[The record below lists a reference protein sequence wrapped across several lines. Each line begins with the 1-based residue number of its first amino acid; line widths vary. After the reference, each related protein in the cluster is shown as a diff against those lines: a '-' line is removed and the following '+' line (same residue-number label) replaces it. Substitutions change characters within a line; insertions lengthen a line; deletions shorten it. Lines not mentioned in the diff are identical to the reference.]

1 MAITWADVLEWE
13 TGPLDSIAA
22 DLGEVS
28 QGLRSAHATGEN
40 ALGAIRSE
48 GLAVA
53 MMRATTTS
61 NLESLEQAATSVN
74 DALMAIEGARDGVAT
89 IKANAE
95 DAQAYASAHNCTIAA
110 DGAVTCTPTDDTD
123 PQAVFEARSA
133 MMTLM
138 YEVASILDDAERVDS
153 ELSSALSAIST
164 NPHASSAGVV
174 SGLASVPPFP
184 DSNWTPAQNAAWW
197 KSLPEER
204 KKFLIEHRPD
214 DIRHLDGLP
223 AKVRDEANRNA
234 LEGYV
239 DADGNKRQGALKDA
253 DQAAKD
259 AQRDYDIAHARRS
272 ADPRSEDLRLEEHR
286 AAEKLRQ
293 AQEAR
298 EDLKTIHEQ
307 INKNERG
314 KDGPQRAYLLDFN
327 YDTKHHRTTAIV
339 SAGNPDTA
347 THVSTLVP
355 GIGTNV
361 RERLGYYMDINDRLR
376 AQTRH
381 AGLDPNNVATISY
394 LGYVAPKNSVL
405 DGGILQAKDISYA
418 DEGAPKIARF
428 MEGLRAS
435 GDANG
440 HSFTNTL
447 IGHSYGSTTA
457 GKAMTQVTK
466 GVVDNFI
473 MCGSPGSGVQSI
485 DQYNVPSGHVYESS
499 IPEGDRVQGIAPDDT
514 YGRDPKKLEG
524 ITHLSGDATNAKGYW
539 HRLPFR
545 HEQSI
550 MAFRAEAY
558 DDTFHFQSN
567 HSAYFEAGTR
577 TSHDFSHIIA
587 GKEATTDAQ
596 WAAIQAERGK

>member
-48 GLAVA
+48 GLAVTT
-53 MMRATTTS
+53 MRATTTS
-61 NLESLEQAATSVN
+61 NLESLEQAATNVN

-164 NPHASSAGVV
+164 DPNASSAGVV
-174 SGLASVPPFP
+174 SGLASVPVFP
-184 DSNWTPAQNAAWW
+184 ASNRTPAQNAAWW

-204 KKFLIEHRPD
+204 KRFLIEHCPD

-223 AKVRDEANRNA
+223 AEVRDKANRNA
-234 LEGYV
+234 LYGYV
-239 DADGNKRQGALKDA
+239 DAEGNERRGALADAKQAFDEANTAPYVDRDKIIQTREAMKDLEA
-253 DQAAKD
+253 LDKQINNNGRKED
-259 AQRDYDIAHARRS
+259 DPARR
-272 ADPRSEDLRLEEHR
+272 
-286 AAEKLRQ
+286 
-293 AQEAR
+293 
-298 EDLKTIHEQ
+298 
-307 INKNERG
+307 
-314 KDGPQRAYLLDFN
+314 YLLDFN

-339 SAGNPDTA
+339 ASGNPDTA
-347 THVSTLVP
+347 SYVSTLVP

-361 RERLGYYMDINDRLR
+361 RERLGYYMGINDQLQ
-376 AQTRH
+376 AQ
-381 AGLDPNNVATISY
+381 AGQAGVDPHKVATISY
-394 LGYVAPKNSVL
+394 LGYVAPKNSVHDL
-405 DGGILQAKDISYA
+405 GILQAADIDYA
-418 DEGAPKIARF
+418 NEGAPKIARF

-435 GDANG
+435 GNANG

-447 IGHSYGSTTA
+447 LTHSYGSTTG
-457 GKAMTQVTK
+457 GKAMTQVAK
-466 GVVDNFI
+466 GVVDNLI

-485 DQYNVPSGHVYESS
+485 DQYNIPRGHVYESS
-499 IPEGDRVQGIAPDDT
+499 THSGDMVQDLGFDST
-514 YGRDPKKLEG
+514 FGRDPKKLEG
-524 ITHLSGDATNAKGYW
+524 ITHLSGDV
-539 HRLPFR
+539 
-545 HEQSI
+545 S
-550 MAFRAEAY
+550 
-558 DDTFHFQSN
+558 DTKDNRQLLREYPNPKFEGTAASHHPISN
-567 HSAYFEAGTR
+567 HSAYFDHHTR
-577 TSHDFSHIIA
+577 AFRDFTHVML
-587 GKEATTDAQ
+587 GKEPTTDAQ
-596 WAAIQAERGK
+596 WTDIQAERRK

>member
-1 MAITWADVLEWE
+1 MAISWADVLEWE

-22 DLGEVS
+22 DLGEVG

-48 GLAVA
+48 GLAVT

-61 NLESLEQAATSVN
+61 NLESLEQAATNVN
-74 DALMAIEGARDGVAT
+74 DALMAIEGARNGVAT

-164 NPHASSAGVV
+164 DPHASSVGVV

-204 KKFLIEHRPD
+204 KRFLIEHRPD

-253 DQAAKD
+253 DQALKA
-259 AQRDYDIAHARRS
+259 AQRDYDDAHARRS
-272 ADPRSEDLRLEEHR
+272 ADPRAEELRLEEYK
-286 AAEKLRQ
+286 AEKLRQ
-293 AQEAR
+293 AQEAH

-361 RERLGYYMDINDRLR
+361 REELGYNMNINDRLR

-394 LGYVAPKNSVL
+394 LGYVAPKNSL
-405 DGGILQAKDISYA
+405 RDGGIFQATQISYA

-435 GDANG
+435 GNANG
-440 HSFTNTL
+440 HSFTSTL
-447 IGHSYGSTTA
+447 IGHSYGSTTV
-457 GKAMTQVTK
+457 GKAMTQVAQGT
-466 GVVDNFI
+466 VDNLI

-485 DQYNVPSGHVYESS
+485 DEYNVPKGHVYESS
-499 IPEGDRVQGIAPDDT
+499 VPENDIVQHLGPNDT
-514 YGRDPKKLEG
+514 FGRNPQKLEG
-524 ITHLSGDATNAKGYW
+524 ITHLSGDATDSERYKPIPPAHERWGYPTGQQTP
-539 HRLPFR
+539 HPL
-545 HEQSI
+545 
-550 MAFRAEAY
+550 
-558 DDTFHFQSN
+558 SN
-567 HSAYFEAGTR
+567 HSTYFDWGTR
-577 TSHDFSHIIA
+577 TSQDFAHIIA
-587 GKEATTDAQ
+587 GKKPTTEEE
-596 WAAIQAERGK
+596 WAWLRGLHRLNVPGY